1 MDSSSQHA
9 DMTLA
14 SEPLASFDTENS
26 MPEPAELEFMDEVL
40 ILACYHIW
48 KDLCLNLLSRKV
60 WSPFAQHNIPTD
72 IKNSV
77 SRLVPHFHDLLSN
90 ATIQGNTKDVLPE
103 PWTSHSQVF
112 SSQPNAPPA
121 I

>member
-1 MDSSSQHA
+1 MK
-9 DMTLA
+9 
-14 SEPLASFDTENS
+14 EP
-26 MPEPAELEFMDEVL
+26 PEQESVE
-40 ILACYHIW
+40 
-48 KDLCLNLLSRKV
+48 S
-60 WSPFAQHNIPTD
+60 FAQHNIPPD

-121 I
+121 VESYVGQIAETLSYFAQPLVPQHTLDSLFQSLRHI